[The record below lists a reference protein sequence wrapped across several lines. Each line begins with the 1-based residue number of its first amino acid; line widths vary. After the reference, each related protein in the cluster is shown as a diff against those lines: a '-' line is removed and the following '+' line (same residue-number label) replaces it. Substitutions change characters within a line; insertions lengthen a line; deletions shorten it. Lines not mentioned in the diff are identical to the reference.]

1 MDRKC
6 KHCVKSCANGN
17 CKTIEFSTGGKFQYR
32 NSNYYHIYCRFLCFS
47 CAGTANGMDLEI
59 MKSRGTE
66 EWWSSWKSCSG
77 KLCLKNDKM
86 NNVIMDC
93 EMVLFFGNKF
103 LVM

>member
-1 MDRKC
+1 MQN
-6 KHCVKSCANGN
+6 VKRSNLQLA
-17 CKTIEFSTGGKFQYR
+17 ESFSIVIVIT
-32 NSNYYHIYCRFLCFS
+32 YHIYCRLLCFS
-47 CAGTANGMDLEI
+47 CAGTANGMDLKV

-66 EWWSSWKSCSG
+66 EWWSSWKRCSG

-93 EMVLFFGNKF
+93 ELILIFGNKF